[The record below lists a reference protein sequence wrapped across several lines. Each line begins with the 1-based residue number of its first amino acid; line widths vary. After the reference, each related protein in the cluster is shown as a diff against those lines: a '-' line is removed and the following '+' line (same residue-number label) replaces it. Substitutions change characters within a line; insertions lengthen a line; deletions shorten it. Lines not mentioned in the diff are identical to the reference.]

1 MDTYTDIQK
10 HIRTMEYL
18 LLSHKKNEILL
29 RVGGKVRT
37 LEKSDKHFL
46 SQVIKVK
53 ISSDKS
59 C

>member
-1 MDTYTDIQK
+1 
-10 HIRTMEYL
+10 MEYL
-18 LLSHKKNEILL
+18 LLSHKKNGILL
-29 RVGGKVRT
+29 WVEEKVSA